1 MRRRLPRSVALP
13 AAAALLLFS
22 AAPANA
28 DPTYPT
34 TPIPQPAH
42 PGQAPIS
49 APTGPQPL
57 GQAVGDAGTAL
68 GIIRLLP
75 NAVPTSTILPGFGQT
90 LPKQSALEAGMGLSN
105 ASANSDAYL
114 SYEKAIA
121 QASPFG
127 LSVGGNAPQT
137 PGSVVQTALPDNPQ
151 PISGGLNAPSNP
163 LLNVG
168 LLNGSAHARW
178 SETLGPCVDT
188 IADASTSVASLS
200 LLNVIPSMPNLG
212 LDALK
217 PKLDPGSLAKGFD
230 LTKGLQ
236 SLGGLLQGG
245 GQTAANGTGSL
256 LSLPNTL
263 SSRSQVKLVD
273 IPGSKNKAVQSTSTL
288 QAADIEILKGTP
300 LALSVKVVSQPT
312 LKVTSTGDAKTS
324 KVDYTAPP
332 DAPATDGVAALR
344 ALEAARV
351 ALAGVR
357 AVLPRLSGHELAR
370 AMCLADAVKSQAS
383 ATQVLVTTEAA
394 HRGEFVSA
402 RRGLGS
408 AHEWVREHAP
418 SMRQAG
424 AGQLAAFATEVAHC
438 TPAGAW
444 SAAGPRAGAYADPER
459 AEGVVWARVVTG
471 EIGVA
476 LATAALTEVARL
488 RDRLEPDTVPTVAT
502 AILDHGVRSGSHAAK
517 SARSRLLAMYGLP
530 DELDRHQGRLRK
542 AAHLSSPQVHDG
554 DVTGYD
560 LALTPEQSAILK

>member
-13 AAAALLLFS
+13 AAAALLLLG

-34 TPIPQPAH
+34 TPIPQPASS
-42 PGQAPIS
+42 GQAPIS
-49 APTGPQPL
+49 APVGPQPL

-75 NAVPTSTILPGFGQT
+75 NAVPTSTILPGFGAT
-90 LPKQSALEAGMGLSN
+90 LPKQSALEAGMGLSS

-114 SYEKAIA
+114 SYEKAVA

-151 PISGGLNAPSNP
+151 PITGGLNAPSNP

-178 SETLGPCVDT
+178 SPTLGPCVDT

-245 GQTAANGTGSL
+245 GQTAANGAGSL

-273 IPGSKNKAVQSTSTL
+273 MPGSKNKAVQSTSTL

-300 LALSVKVVSQPT
+300 LALSIKVASQPT

-324 KVDYTAPP
+324 KVEYSAPVLTIEAAGKTLYTLDAAHPTKDIPIGLPLSGLSDQFGQLNDIPVVGGLVSTLTKGVQQVGNTAGTVLDLGVLRLSIAGLDQKSAAMTTPFKGFQLGASARLFDLQLLPTTKLKSLLPDDQAKNLPSSLAQLSLGEQVARAYAP
-332 DAPATDGVAALR
+332 TDGV
-344 ALEAARV
+344 V
-351 ALAGVR
+351 CGT
-357 AVLPRLSGHELAR
+357 
-370 AMCLADAVKSQAS
+370 AS
-383 ATQVLVTTEAA
+383 T
-394 HRGEFVSA
+394 
-402 RRGLGS
+402 
-408 AHEWVREHAP
+408 P
-418 SMRQAG
+418 
-424 AGQLAAFATEVAHC
+424 
-438 TPAGAW
+438 PAGGQAPK
-444 SAAGPRAGAYADPER
+444 GPVKNLAYTGGAYETVPLFWTGTAMLLL
-459 AEGVVWARVVTG
+459 GVVM
-471 EIGVA
+471 VA
-476 LATAALTEVARL
+476 AMPGGRRRPLAVAAE
-488 RDRLEPDTVPTVAT
+488 EKPFKP
-502 AILDHGVRSGSHAAK
+502 
-517 SARSRLLAMYGLP
+517 
-530 DELDRHQGRLRK
+530 
-542 AAHLSSPQVHDG
+542 SPR
-554 DVTGYD
+554 
-560 LALTPEQSAILK
+560 PRE

>member
-1 MRRRLPRSVALP
+1 MRRRLPRSAALP
-13 AAAALLLFS
+13 AAAALLLLS
-22 AAPANA
+22 AVPAAA
-28 DPTYPT
+28 DPAYPT
-34 TPIPQPAH
+34 TPIPQPAN

-49 APTGPQPL
+49 APIGPQPL

-90 LPKQSALEAGMGLSN
+90 LPKQSALEAGMGLSS

-151 PISGGLNAPSNP
+151 PITGGLNAPSNP

-178 SETLGPCVDT
+178 SDSLGPCVDT

-200 LLNVIPSMPNLG
+200 LLNVVPSMPNLG

-217 PKLDPGSLAKGFD
+217 PKLDPNSLASGFD
-230 LTKGLQ
+230 LAKGLQ

-245 GQTAANGTGSL
+245 GQTAANGNGSL

-324 KVDYTAPP
+324 KVEYTAPVLSIEAGGKVLYTL
-332 DAPATDGVAALR
+332 DAAHPTKDVPIGLPLKGLSDQFGQVNDIPVVGGLVSTLTKGLQQVGNTAGTVLDLGVL
-344 ALEAARV
+344 
-351 ALAGVR
+351 
-357 AVLPRLSGHELAR
+357 RLSIAGLDQKSANMTTPFKGFQLGASARMFDLQLLPTTKLKSLLPDDQAKNLPSSLAQLSLGEQIAR
-370 AMCLADAVKSQAS
+370 AYAPTGGVICGTAS
-383 ATQVLVTTEAA
+383 T
-394 HRGEFVSA
+394 
-402 RRGLGS
+402 
-408 AHEWVREHAP
+408 P
-418 SMRQAG
+418 
-424 AGQLAAFATEVAHC
+424 
-438 TPAGAW
+438 PAGGEAPK
-444 SAAGPRAGAYADPER
+444 GPVKNLAYTGGAY
-459 AEGVVWARVVTG
+459 
-471 EIGVA
+471 
-476 LATAALTEVARL
+476 
-488 RDRLEPDTVPTVAT
+488 DTVPLFWTGTAMLLLGVVMVAAMPGGRRRLP
-502 AILDHGVRSGSHAAK
+502 AIAVAEK
-517 SARSRLLAMYGLP
+517 P
-530 DELDRHQGRLRK
+530 FK
-542 AAHLSSPQVHDG
+542 PSPR
-554 DVTGYD
+554 
-560 LALTPEQSAILK
+560 PRE

>member
-13 AAAALLLFS
+13 AAAALLLLS

-28 DPTYPT
+28 DPAYPT
-34 TPIPQPAH
+34 TPIPQPAN

-49 APTGPQPL
+49 APIGPQPL

-75 NAVPTSTILPGFGQT
+75 NSVPTKTILPGFGDT
-90 LPKQSALEAGMGLSN
+90 LPKQSALEAGMGLSS

-114 SYEKAIA
+114 SYEKAVA

-151 PISGGLNAPSNP
+151 PISGGLNAPPNP

-178 SETLGPCVDT
+178 SPTLGPCVDT

-217 PKLDPGSLAKGFD
+217 PKLDPSTLASGFD

-245 GQTAANGTGSL
+245 GQTAANGNGSL

-273 IPGSKNKAVQSTSTL
+273 VPGSKNKAVQSTSTL

-300 LALSVKVVSQPT
+300 LALSIKVASQPT

-324 KVDYTAPP
+324 KVEYSAPVL
-332 DAPATDGVAALR
+332 TI
-344 ALEAARV
+344 EAAGKTLYTLD
-351 ALAGVR
+351 AAHPTKDIPIGLPLAGLSQQFGQLNDIPVVGGLVSTLTKGVQQVGDT
-357 AVLPRLSGHELAR
+357 AGTVLDLGVLRLSIAGLDQKSAEMSTPFKGFQLGASARLFDLQLLPTTKLKSLLPDDQAKNLPSSLAQLSLGEQVAR
-370 AMCLADAVKSQAS
+370 AYAPTGGVICG
-383 ATQVLVTTEAA
+383 TT
-394 HRGEFVSA
+394 ST
-402 RRGLGS
+402 
-408 AHEWVREHAP
+408 P
-418 SMRQAG
+418 
-424 AGQLAAFATEVAHC
+424 
-438 TPAGAW
+438 PAGGQAPK
-444 SAAGPRAGAYADPER
+444 GPVKNLAYTGGAY
-459 AEGVVWARVVTG
+459 
-471 EIGVA
+471 
-476 LATAALTEVARL
+476 
-488 RDRLEPDTVPTVAT
+488 DTVPLFWTGTAMLLLGVVMVAAMPGGRRRPL
-502 AILDHGVRSGSHAAK
+502 AIAVEEK
-517 SARSRLLAMYGLP
+517 P
-530 DELDRHQGRLRK
+530 FK
-542 AAHLSSPQVHDG
+542 PSPR
-554 DVTGYD
+554 
-560 LALTPEQSAILK
+560 PRE

>member
-34 TPIPQPAH
+34 TPIPQPAN

-49 APTGPQPL
+49 APIGPQPL

-75 NAVPTSTILPGFGQT
+75 NAVPTSTILPGFGET
-90 LPKQSALEAGMGLSN
+90 LPKQSALEAGMGLSS

-114 SYEKAIA
+114 SYEKAVA

-151 PISGGLNAPSNP
+151 PISGGLNAPPNP
-163 LLNVG
+163 LLNIG

-178 SETLGPCVDT
+178 SPTLGPCVDT

-217 PKLDPGSLAKGFD
+217 PKLDPSTLASGFD

-245 GQTAANGTGSL
+245 GQTAANGNGSL

-273 IPGSKNKAVQSTSTL
+273 VPGSKNKAVQSTSTL

-300 LALSVKVVSQPT
+300 LALSIKVASQPT

-324 KVDYTAPP
+324 KVEYSAPVL
-332 DAPATDGVAALR
+332 TI
-344 ALEAARV
+344 EAAGKTLYTLD
-351 ALAGVR
+351 AAHPTKDIPIGLPLAGLSDQFGQLNDIPVVGGLVSTLTKGIQQVGNT
-357 AVLPRLSGHELAR
+357 AGTVLDLGVLRLSIAGLDQKSAQMTTPFKGFQLGASARLFDLQLLPTTKLKSLLPDDQAKNLPSSLAQLSLGEQVAR
-370 AMCLADAVKSQAS
+370 AYAPTGGVVCGTAS
-383 ATQVLVTTEAA
+383 T
-394 HRGEFVSA
+394 
-402 RRGLGS
+402 
-408 AHEWVREHAP
+408 P
-418 SMRQAG
+418 
-424 AGQLAAFATEVAHC
+424 
-438 TPAGAW
+438 PAGGQAPK
-444 SAAGPRAGAYADPER
+444 GPVKNLAYTGGAY
-459 AEGVVWARVVTG
+459 
-471 EIGVA
+471 
-476 LATAALTEVARL
+476 
-488 RDRLEPDTVPTVAT
+488 DTVPLFWWGTAMLLLGVVMVA
-502 AILDHGVRSGSHAAK
+502 AMPGS
-517 SARSRLLAMYGLP
+517 RRRPLAVAVEEKP
-530 DELDRHQGRLRK
+530 FK
-542 AAHLSSPQVHDG
+542 PSPR
-554 DVTGYD
+554 
-560 LALTPEQSAILK
+560 PRE

>member
-1 MRRRLPRSVALP
+1 MRRRLPRSAALP
-13 AAAALLLFS
+13 AAAALLLLS
-22 AAPANA
+22 AAPAAA

-34 TPIPQPAH
+34 TPIPQPAN

-49 APTGPQPL
+49 APIGPQPL

-90 LPKQSALEAGMGLSN
+90 LPKQSALEAGMGLSS

-114 SYEKAIA
+114 SYEKAVA

-151 PISGGLNAPSNP
+151 PTSGGLNAPSNP
-163 LLNVG
+163 LLNIG

-178 SETLGPCVDT
+178 SQTLGPCVDT

-200 LLNVIPSMPNLG
+200 LLNVVPSMPNLG

-217 PKLDPGSLAKGFD
+217 PKLDPNSLASGFD

-245 GQTAANGTGSL
+245 GQTAADGNGSL

-324 KVDYTAPP
+324 KVEYTAPVLTIAAGGKTLYTL
-332 DAPATDGVAALR
+332 DAAHPAKDIPIGLPLKGLSDQFGQVDDIPVVGGLVSTLTKGLQQVGNTAGTVLDLGVL
-344 ALEAARV
+344 
-351 ALAGVR
+351 
-357 AVLPRLSGHELAR
+357 RLSIAGLDQKSANMTTPFAGYQLGASARMFDLQLLPTTKLKSLLPDDQAKNLPSSLAQLSLGEQIAR
-370 AMCLADAVKSQAS
+370 AYAPTGGVVCG
-383 ATQVLVTTEAA
+383 TT
-394 HRGEFVSA
+394 ST
-402 RRGLGS
+402 
-408 AHEWVREHAP
+408 P
-418 SMRQAG
+418 P
-424 AGQLAAFATEVAHC
+424 
-438 TPAGAW
+438 PAGGEAPK
-444 SAAGPRAGAYADPER
+444 GPVKNLAYTGGAY
-459 AEGVVWARVVTG
+459 
-471 EIGVA
+471 
-476 LATAALTEVARL
+476 
-488 RDRLEPDTVPTVAT
+488 DTVPLFWTGTAMLLLGVVMVA
-502 AILDHGVRSGSHAAK
+502 
-517 SARSRLLAMYGLP
+517 AMPG
-530 DELDRHQGRLRK
+530 GRRRPPAVAVEEK
-542 AAHLSSPQVHDG
+542 PFKPSPR
-554 DVTGYD
+554 
-560 LALTPEQSAILK
+560 PRE

>member
-22 AAPANA
+22 AAPASA
-28 DPTYPT
+28 DPAYPT
-34 TPIPQPAH
+34 TPIPQPAN

-49 APTGPQPL
+49 APVGPQPL

-68 GIIRLLP
+68 GIVRLLP
-75 NAVPTSTILPGFGQT
+75 NAVPTSTILPGFGDT
-90 LPKQSALEAGMGLSN
+90 LPKQSALEAGMGLSS

-114 SYEKAIA
+114 NYEKAIA

-127 LSVGGNAPQT
+127 VSIGGNAPQT

-178 SETLGPCVDT
+178 SPTLGPCVDT

-217 PKLDPGSLAKGFD
+217 PKLDPSSLASGFD

-273 IPGSKNKAVQSTSTL
+273 VPGSKNKAVQSTSTL

-300 LALSVKVVSQPT
+300 LALSIKVASQPT

-324 KVDYTAPP
+324 KVDYTAPVLTIAAGGKTLYTL
-332 DAPATDGVAALR
+332 DAAHPTKDIPIGLPLKGLSDQFGQLNDIPVVGGLVSTLTKGIQQVGNTAGTVLDLGVL
-344 ALEAARV
+344 
-351 ALAGVR
+351 
-357 AVLPRLSGHELAR
+357 RLSIAGLDQKSAQMTTPFKGFQLGASARLFDLQLLPTTKLKSLLPDDQAKNLPSSLAQLSLGEQVAR
-370 AMCLADAVKSQAS
+370 AYAPTGGVVC
-383 ATQVLVTTEAA
+383 
-394 HRGEFVSA
+394 
-402 RRGLGS
+402 GS
-408 AHEWVREHAP
+408 TSTP
-418 SMRQAG
+418 
-424 AGQLAAFATEVAHC
+424 
-438 TPAGAW
+438 PAGGEAPK
-444 SAAGPRAGAYADPER
+444 GPVKNLAYTGGAY
-459 AEGVVWARVVTG
+459 
-471 EIGVA
+471 
-476 LATAALTEVARL
+476 
-488 RDRLEPDTVPTVAT
+488 DTVPLFWTGTAMLLLGVVMVA
-502 AILDHGVRSGSHAAK
+502 AMPG
-517 SARSRLLAMYGLP
+517 ARRRPLAVAVEEKP
-530 DELDRHQGRLRK
+530 FK
-542 AAHLSSPQVHDG
+542 PSPRPRD
-554 DVTGYD
+554 
-560 LALTPEQSAILK
+560 

>member
-1 MRRRLPRSVALP
+1 MRRRLPRSAALP
-13 AAAALLLFS
+13 AAAALLLLS
-22 AAPANA
+22 AAPAAA

-34 TPIPQPAH
+34 TPIPQPAN

-49 APTGPQPL
+49 APIGPQPL

-114 SYEKAIA
+114 SYEKAVA

-163 LLNVG
+163 LLNIG

-178 SETLGPCVDT
+178 SQTLGPCVGT

-200 LLNVIPSMPNLG
+200 LLNVVPSMPNLG

-217 PKLDPGSLAKGFD
+217 PKLDPNSLASGFD

-245 GQTAANGTGSL
+245 GQTAADGNGSL

-324 KVDYTAPP
+324 KVEYTAPVL
-332 DAPATDGVAALR
+332 TIAAGGKTLYT
-344 ALEAARV
+344 L
-351 ALAGVR
+351 
-357 AVLPRLSGHELAR
+357 
-370 AMCLADAVKSQAS
+370 D
-383 ATQVLVTTEAA
+383 AA
-394 HRGEFVSA
+394 HPTKDIPI
-402 RRGLGS
+402 GLPLKPLSDQFGKLKDL
-408 AHEWVREHAP
+408 P
-418 SMRQAG
+418 
-424 AGQLAAFATEVAHC
+424 
-438 TPAGAW
+438 
-444 SAAGPRAGAYADPER
+444 
-459 AEGVVWARVVTG
+459 VVG
-471 EIGVA
+471 GL
-476 LATAALTEVARL
+476 LATAAGPVEQVGTTAGTVLDLGVLRLSIAGLDQKSANMTTPFAGYQLGASARMFDL
-488 RDRLEPDTVPTVAT
+488 QLLPTTKLKSLLPDDQAKNLPSSLAQLSLGEQIARAYAPTGGVVCGTTSTPPPAGGEAPKGPVKNLAFTSGAYETVPLFWTGTAMLLLGVVMVA
-502 AILDHGVRSGSHAAK
+502 AMPGGR
-517 SARSRLLAMYGLP
+517 RRLPAVAVEEKP
-530 DELDRHQGRLRK
+530 FK
-542 AAHLSSPQVHDG
+542 PSPR
-554 DVTGYD
+554 
-560 LALTPEQSAILK
+560 PRE